1 MKSETLATAAATTA
15 ARIDDTTIAAVTE
28 EEATAV
34 ADLNATTEV
43 AGLIETIG
51 RTMAG
56 IGIVQNATTT
66 ISLSVMNATDAVNQ
80 EETAEADRTTEGS
93 KAVDNEVVA
102 LRGTTAQAIEKTAT
116 GIALSATT
124 TTLLGERNATS
135 AVRQKPAA
143 AGDDLHAVT
152 TDVHSKTAI
161 NAVVTEE
168 VATGLVETT
177 DVAVTAGGTTDVVVK
192 FSTTT
197 TGIVHNATT
206 PTSHSVKNATDV
218 VPHEVVARAEG
229 HAEMIDAVVT
239 GLVETTDEV
248 ATDEVATGL
257 VETTDVAETEEVV
270 TDLVETTDVAE
281 TDEVATGLVAATET
295 HMTEPRDDL
304 LDVNHAVKIH
314 APLEGNLENSVN
326 HAVKALDTLTTDPLV
341 I

>member
-1 MKSETLATAAATTA
+1 M
-15 ARIDDTTIAAVTE
+15 
-28 EEATAV
+28 

-51 RTMAG
+51 QTMVA

-93 KAVDNEVVA
+93 KAVNNEVVA
-102 LRGTTAQAIEKTAT
+102 LRETTAQAIEKTAT
-116 GIALSATT
+116 GIALSATM

-143 AGDDLHAVT
+143 VGDDHHAVT

-177 DVAVTAGGTTDVVVK
+177 DVAVTEEETTDVVVK

-206 PTSHSVKNATDV
+206 QTSHSVKNATDV
-218 VPHEVVARAEG
+218 VPLEVVARAEG

-239 GLVETTDEV
+239 E
-248 ATDEVATGL
+248 EVATGL
-257 VETTDVAETEEVV
+257 VETTDVAATEEVAIGLVETTDVVV
-270 TDLVETTDVAE
+270 TDVVATGLVETTDVAATE
-281 TDEVATGLVAATET
+281 EVATGLVAATET
-295 HMTEPRDDL
+295 HMTEPKDDL

-314 APLEGNLENSVN
+314 VPPGGNLENSVN

>member
-1 MKSETLATAAATTA
+1 M
-15 ARIDDTTIAAVTE
+15 
-28 EEATAV
+28 

-51 RTMAG
+51 QTTVA

-80 EETAEADRTTEGS
+80 EETAEADHTTEGS
-93 KAVDNEVVA
+93 KAVNNEVVA
-102 LRGTTAQAIEKTAT
+102 LRETTAQAIEKTAT
-116 GIALSATT
+116 GIALSATMI
-124 TTLLGERNATS
+124 TLLGERNATS
-135 AVRQKPAA
+135 AVRQRPAA
-143 AGDDLHAVT
+143 VGDDLHAVT
-152 TDVHSKTAI
+152 IDVHSKTAI

-177 DVAVTAGGTTDVVVK
+177 DVAVTEEETTDVVVK

-206 PTSHSVKNATDV
+206 QTSHSVKNATDV
-218 VPHEVVARAEG
+218 VPLEVVARAEG
-229 HAEMIDAVVT
+229 HAEMIDVV
-239 GLVETTDEV
+239 V
-248 ATDEVATGL
+248 
-257 VETTDVAETEEVV
+257 TDVAATE
-270 TDLVETTDVAE
+270 
-281 TDEVATGLVAATET
+281 EVATGLVAATET
-295 HMTEPRDDL
+295 HMTEPKDDL

-314 APLEGNLENSVN
+314 VPPGGNLENSVN

>member
-1 MKSETLATAAATTA
+1 M
-15 ARIDDTTIAAVTE
+15 
-28 EEATAV
+28 

-51 RTMAG
+51 QTMVA

-93 KAVDNEVVA
+93 NAVNNEVVA
-102 LRGTTAQAIEKTAT
+102 LRETTAQAIEKTAT
-116 GIALSATT
+116 GIALSATM

-143 AGDDLHAVT
+143 VGDDHHAVT

-177 DVAVTAGGTTDVVVK
+177 DVAVTEEETTDVVVK

-206 PTSHSVKNATDV
+206 QTSHSVKNATDV
-218 VPHEVVARAEG
+218 VPLEVVARAEG
-229 HAEMIDAVVT
+229 HAEMIDVVVT
-239 GLVETTDEV
+239 DVAATEEVAIGLVETTDVVVTDV
-248 ATDEVATGL
+248 AATEEVATGL
-257 VETTDVAETEEVV
+257 VETTDVAATE
-270 TDLVETTDVAE
+270 
-281 TDEVATGLVAATET
+281 EVATGLVAATET
-295 HMTEPRDDL
+295 HMTEPKDDL

-314 APLEGNLENSVN
+314 APPGGNLENSVN
-326 HAVKALDTLTTDPLV
+326 HAGKALDTLTTDPLV

>member
-1 MKSETLATAAATTA
+1 M
-15 ARIDDTTIAAVTE
+15 
-28 EEATAV
+28 

-51 RTMAG
+51 QTTVA

-80 EETAEADRTTEGS
+80 EETAEADRTIEGS
-93 KAVDNEVVA
+93 KAVNNEVVA
-102 LRGTTAQAIEKTAT
+102 LRETTAQAIEKTAT
-116 GIALSATT
+116 GIALSATM

-143 AGDDLHAVT
+143 VGDDLHAVT

-177 DVAVTAGGTTDVVVK
+177 DVAVTEEETTDVVVK

-206 PTSHSVKNATDV
+206 QTSHSVKNATDV
-218 VPHEVVARAEG
+218 VPLEVVARAEG
-229 HAEMIDAVVT
+229 HAEMIDEVVTDAVV
-239 GLVETTDEV
+239 
-248 ATDEVATGL
+248 TDEVATGL
-257 VETTDVAETEEVV
+257 VETTDVAV
-270 TDLVETTDVAE
+270 TDVAATE
-281 TDEVATGLVAATET
+281 EVATGLVAATET
-295 HMTEPRDDL
+295 HMTEPKDDL

-314 APLEGNLENSVN
+314 APPGGNLENSVN

>member
-1 MKSETLATAAATTA
+1 MKSETLAIGGATITART
-15 ARIDDTTIAAVTE
+15 DDTTTAAVTE
-28 EEATAV
+28 EETTAV

-51 RTMAG
+51 QTMVA

-93 KAVDNEVVA
+93 KAVNNEVVA
-102 LRGTTAQAIEKTAT
+102 LRETTTQAIEKTAT
-116 GIALSATT
+116 GIALSATM

-143 AGDDLHAVT
+143 VGDDLHAVT

-177 DVAVTAGGTTDVVVK
+177 DVAVT
-192 FSTTT
+192 
-197 TGIVHNATT
+197 
-206 PTSHSVKNATDV
+206 
-218 VPHEVVARAEG
+218 E
-229 HAEMIDAVVT
+229 
-239 GLVETTDEV
+239 
-248 ATDEVATGL
+248 
-257 VETTDVAETEEVV
+257 
-270 TDLVETTDVAE
+270 
-281 TDEVATGLVAATET
+281 EVATGLVAATET
-295 HMTEPRDDL
+295 HMTEPKDDL

-314 APLEGNLENSVN
+314 VPPGGNLENSVN

>member
-1 MKSETLATAAATTA
+1 M
-15 ARIDDTTIAAVTE
+15 
-28 EEATAV
+28 

-51 RTMAG
+51 QTMVA

-80 EETAEADRTTEGS
+80 EETAEADHTTEGS
-93 KAVDNEVVA
+93 KAVNNEVVA
-102 LRGTTAQAIEKTAT
+102 LRETTAQAIEKTAT
-116 GIALSATT
+116 GIALSATM

-143 AGDDLHAVT
+143 VGDDHHAVT

-177 DVAVTAGGTTDVVVK
+177 DVAVTEEETTDVVVK

-197 TGIVHNATT
+197 TGIVHSATT
-206 PTSHSVKNATDV
+206 QTLHSVKNATDV
-218 VPHEVVARAEG
+218 APLEVAARTEG
-229 HAEMIDAVVT
+229 H
-239 GLVETTDEV
+239 GETTDVVATEEV
-248 ATDEVATGL
+248 ATDLVVTTDVVATEEVATDL
-257 VETTDVAETEEVV
+257 VVTTDVAVTDVV
-270 TDLVETTDVAE
+270 MTDLVAM
-281 TDEVATGLVAATET
+281 TET
-295 HMTEPRDDL
+295 RMTEHKDDL
-304 LDVNHAVKIH
+304 LDVHHAVKIH
-314 APLEGNLENSVN
+314 AHNKGYPENSVK
-326 HAVKALDTLTTDPLV
+326 HAVKVLDTLTTGLLG

>member
-1 MKSETLATAAATTA
+1 MKSESLAIGGATITART
-15 ARIDDTTIAAVTE
+15 DDTTTAAVTE
-28 EEATAV
+28 EETTAV

-51 RTMAG
+51 QTMVA

-80 EETAEADRTTEGS
+80 EETAEADHTTEGS
-93 KAVDNEVVA
+93 KAVNNEVVA
-102 LRGTTAQAIEKTAT
+102 LRETTAQAIEKTAT
-116 GIALSATT
+116 GIALSATM

-143 AGDDLHAVT
+143 VGDDHHAVT

-177 DVAVTAGGTTDVVVK
+177 DVV
-192 FSTTT
+192 
-197 TGIVHNATT
+197 
-206 PTSHSVKNATDV
+206 ATDV
-218 VPHEVVARAEG
+218 
-229 HAEMIDAVVT
+229 
-239 GLVETTDEV
+239 
-248 ATDEVATGL
+248 
-257 VETTDVAETEEVV
+257 
-270 TDLVETTDVAE
+270 
-281 TDEVATGLVAATET
+281 VATGLVAATET
-295 HMTEPRDDL
+295 HMTEPKDDL

-314 APLEGNLENSVN
+314 APPEGNLENSVN
-326 HAVKALDTLTTDPLV
+326 HAAKALDTLTTDPLV

>member
-1 MKSETLATAAATTA
+1 M
-15 ARIDDTTIAAVTE
+15 
-28 EEATAV
+28 

-51 RTMAG
+51 QTTVA

-80 EETAEADRTTEGS
+80 EETAEADRTIEGS
-93 KAVDNEVVA
+93 KAVNNEVVA
-102 LRGTTAQAIEKTAT
+102 LRETTAQAIEKTAT
-116 GIALSATT
+116 GIALSATM

-143 AGDDLHAVT
+143 VGDDLHAVT
-152 TDVHSKTAI
+152 TDVHSKNAI

-177 DVAVTAGGTTDVVVK
+177 DVAVTEEETTDVVVK

-206 PTSHSVKNATDV
+206 QTSHSVKNATDV
-218 VPHEVVARAEG
+218 VPLEVVARAEG
-229 HAEMIDAVVT
+229 HAEMIDEVVTDAVV
-239 GLVETTDEV
+239 
-248 ATDEVATGL
+248 TDEVATGL
-257 VETTDVAETEEVV
+257 VETTDVAVTEEVA
-270 TDLVETTDVAE
+270 TGLVETTDVAATE
-281 TDEVATGLVAATET
+281 EVATGLVETTDVAAIEEVVTGLVAATET
-295 HMTEPRDDL
+295 HMTEPKDDL

-314 APLEGNLENSVN
+314 VPPGGNLENSVN

>member
-1 MKSETLATAAATTA
+1 M
-15 ARIDDTTIAAVTE
+15 
-28 EEATAV
+28 

-51 RTMAG
+51 QTMVA

-66 ISLSVMNATDAVNQ
+66 ISLSVKNAIDAVNQ

-93 KAVDNEVVA
+93 KAVNNEVVA
-102 LRGTTAQAIEKTAT
+102 LRETTAQAIEKTAT
-116 GIALSATT
+116 GIALSATM
-124 TTLLGERNATS
+124 TTLLGVRNATS

-143 AGDDLHAVT
+143 VGDDLHAVT

-177 DVAVTAGGTTDVVVK
+177 DVAVIEEETTDVVVK

-197 TGIVHNATT
+197 TGIAHNATT
-206 PTSHSVKNATDV
+206 QTSHSVKNATDV
-218 VPHEVVARAEG
+218 VPLEVVARAEG

-239 GLVETTDEV
+239 E
-248 ATDEVATGL
+248 EVATGL
-257 VETTDVAETEEVV
+257 VETTDVAATEEVA
-270 TDLVETTDVAE
+270 TGLVETTDVVV
-281 TDEVATGLVAATET
+281 TDVVATGLVAATET
-295 HMTEPRDDL
+295 HMTEPKDDL

-314 APLEGNLENSVN
+314 APPEGNLENSVN
-326 HAVKALDTLTTDPLV
+326 HAVKVLDTLTTDPLA

>member
-1 MKSETLATAAATTA
+1 M
-15 ARIDDTTIAAVTE
+15 
-28 EEATAV
+28 
-34 ADLNATTEV
+34 
-43 AGLIETIG
+43 
-51 RTMAG
+51 
-56 IGIVQNATTT
+56 
-66 ISLSVMNATDAVNQ
+66 
-80 EETAEADRTTEGS
+80 
-93 KAVDNEVVA
+93 
-102 LRGTTAQAIEKTAT
+102 
-116 GIALSATT
+116 
-124 TTLLGERNATS
+124 
-135 AVRQKPAA
+135 RQKPAA

-248 ATDEVATGL
+248 ATDEVATD
-257 VETTDVAETEEVV
+257 EVATG
-270 TDLVETTDVAE
+270 LVETTDVAE

>member
-1 MKSETLATAAATTA
+1 MAIGGATTT
-15 ARIDDTTIAAVTE
+15 ARTDGTTIAAVTE
-28 EEATAV
+28 EETTAV

-51 RTMAG
+51 QTMVA

-66 ISLSVMNATDAVNQ
+66 ILLSVMNATDAVNQ

-93 KAVDNEVVA
+93 KAVNNEVVA
-102 LRGTTAQAIEKTAT
+102 LRETTAQAIEKTAT
-116 GIALSATT
+116 GIALSATM

-143 AGDDLHAVT
+143 VGDDHHAVT

-177 DVAVTAGGTTDVVVK
+177 DVVVK

-197 TGIVHNATT
+197 TGIVHNASTQ
-206 PTSHSVKNATDV
+206 TSHSVKNATDV
-218 VPHEVVARAEG
+218 VPLEVVARAEG

-239 GLVETTDEV
+239 
-248 ATDEVATGL
+248 DEVATGL
-257 VETTDVAETEEVV
+257 VETTDVAATEEVAIG
-270 TDLVETTDVAE
+270 LVETTDVVV
-281 TDEVATGLVAATET
+281 TDVVVTDVAATGLVAATET
-295 HMTEPRDDL
+295 HMTEPKDDL

-314 APLEGNLENSVN
+314 VPPGGNLENSVN

>member
-1 MKSETLATAAATTA
+1 M
-15 ARIDDTTIAAVTE
+15 
-28 EEATAV
+28 

-51 RTMAG
+51 QTMVA

-66 ISLSVMNATDAVNQ
+66 ISLSVKNAIDAVNQ

-93 KAVDNEVVA
+93 KAVNNEVVA
-102 LRGTTAQAIEKTAT
+102 LRETTAQAIEKTAT
-116 GIALSATT
+116 GIALSATM
-124 TTLLGERNATS
+124 TTLLGVRNATS

-143 AGDDLHAVT
+143 VGDDLHAVT

-177 DVAVTAGGTTDVVVK
+177 DVAVIEEETTDVVVK

-197 TGIVHNATT
+197 TGIAHNATT
-206 PTSHSVKNATDV
+206 QTSHSVKNATDV
-218 VPHEVVARAEG
+218 VPLEVVARAEG

-239 GLVETTDEV
+239 DVPATEEV
-248 ATDEVATGL
+248 ATGLVGTTDVAATEEVATGL
-257 VETTDVAETEEVV
+257 VETTDVVV
-270 TDLVETTDVAE
+270 TDVAATGLVETTDVVV
-281 TDEVATGLVAATET
+281 TDVVATGLVAATET
-295 HMTEPRDDL
+295 HMTEPKDDL

-314 APLEGNLENSVN
+314 APPEGNLENSVN
-326 HAVKALDTLTTDPLV
+326 HAVKVLDTLTTDPLA

>member
-1 MKSETLATAAATTA
+1 M
-15 ARIDDTTIAAVTE
+15 
-28 EEATAV
+28 

-51 RTMAG
+51 QTTVA

-80 EETAEADRTTEGS
+80 EETAEADRTIEGS
-93 KAVDNEVVA
+93 KAVNNEVVA
-102 LRGTTAQAIEKTAT
+102 LRETTAQAIEKTAT
-116 GIALSATT
+116 GIALSATM

-143 AGDDLHAVT
+143 VGDDLHAVT
-152 TDVHSKTAI
+152 TDVHSKNAI

-177 DVAVTAGGTTDVVVK
+177 DVAVTEEETTDVVVK

-206 PTSHSVKNATDV
+206 QTSHSVKNATDV
-218 VPHEVVARAEG
+218 VPLEVVARAEG
-229 HAEMIDAVVT
+229 HAEMIDEVVTDAVVT
-239 GLVETTDEV
+239 DV
-248 ATDEVATGL
+248 AATEEVATGL
-257 VETTDVAETEEVV
+257 VETTDVAV
-270 TDLVETTDVAE
+270 TDVAATE
-281 TDEVATGLVAATET
+281 EVATGLVAATET
-295 HMTEPRDDL
+295 HMTEPKDDL

-314 APLEGNLENSVN
+314 APPGGNLENSVN

>member
-1 MKSETLATAAATTA
+1 M
-15 ARIDDTTIAAVTE
+15 
-28 EEATAV
+28 

-51 RTMAG
+51 QTMVA

-80 EETAEADRTTEGS
+80 EETAEADHTTEGS
-93 KAVDNEVVA
+93 KAVNNEVVA
-102 LRGTTAQAIEKTAT
+102 LRETTAQAIEKTAT
-116 GIALSATT
+116 GIALSATM

-143 AGDDLHAVT
+143 VGDDLHAVT

-177 DVAVTAGGTTDVVVK
+177 DVAVTEEETTDVVVK

-206 PTSHSVKNATDV
+206 QTSHSVKNATDV
-218 VPHEVVARAEG
+218 VPLEVVARAEG
-229 HAEMIDAVVT
+229 HAEMIDEVVT
-239 GLVETTDEV
+239 DEVAIGLVETTDVVVTDV
-248 ATDEVATGL
+248 AATGL
-257 VETTDVAETEEVV
+257 VETTDVAATE
-270 TDLVETTDVAE
+270 
-281 TDEVATGLVAATET
+281 EVATGLVAATET
-295 HMTEPRDDL
+295 HMTEPKDDL

-314 APLEGNLENSVN
+314 VPPGGNLENSVN